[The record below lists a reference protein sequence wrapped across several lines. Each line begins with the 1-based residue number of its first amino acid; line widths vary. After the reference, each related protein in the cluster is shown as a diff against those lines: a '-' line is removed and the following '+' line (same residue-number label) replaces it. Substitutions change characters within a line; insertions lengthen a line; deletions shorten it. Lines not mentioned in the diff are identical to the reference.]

1 MNLETH
7 FTPPLDSGSSGHAGW
22 PPAVVASTPASASVH
37 VHRMRFGEHLR
48 LSELSPG
55 GQAGP
60 LHLIHSSERVATLDI
75 PAGWFSV
82 SLPLT
87 GMLRAR
93 STDVDWQLRRR
104 RVLAWTGALQ
114 IKAANGGGW
123 IVLCG
128 APESWR
134 RASADASAIA
144 DMLPEEQACS
154 RELFRLLIRL
164 ARLTGRS
171 QLDVLEVSLLI
182 AQIATALHGQQ
193 KGLRNLL
200 PSCAG
205 RTHRGK
211 QRTLLRLLRVQHL
224 IRTQLDRQHDMA
236 LLARQV
242 NCSVWHLTRV
252 YRAVFGETPSDYA
265 TRLRLEHSLQL
276 VRHSDMAFCDVTEA
290 AGFESQSSFC
300 RAFKKVFAMTP
311 SEARAQYREHLIG
324 STFAR

>member
-7 FTPPLDSGSSGHAGW
+7 FTPPLDGWSSGPGW
-22 PPAVVASTPASASVH
+22 PPAAVANTPASASIH

-48 LSELSPG
+48 LGELSPG

-60 LHLIHSSERVATLDI
+60 LHLIRSSERVATLDI

-87 GMLRAR
+87 GLLRAR

-114 IKAANGGGW
+114 IKAANVGGW
-123 IVLCG
+123 VVLCG

-134 RASADASAIA
+134 GASVDATTIA

-164 ARLTGRS
+164 VRLAGRS
-171 QLDVLEVSLLI
+171 QLDVPEVSLLI
-182 AQIATALHGQQ
+182 AQIATALHAQQ
-193 KGLRNLL
+193 TGLRNLL
-200 PSCAG
+200 PRCAG

-211 QRTLLRLLRVQHL
+211 HRTLLRLLRVQHL
-224 IRTQLDRQHDMA
+224 IRTQLDRHHDMA

-252 YRAVFGETPSDYA
+252 YRTVFGETPSDYA
-265 TRLRLEHSLQL
+265 TRLRLKHSLQL

-311 SEARAQYREHLIG
+311 SEARAQYRENLCDVG
-324 STFAR
+324 SR